1 MIDNILIGLN
11 DSATTAELKGA
22 FGLPNV
28 TYDDDF
34 ASVVSYGIDSWQGLV
49 WDPAEND
56 PSFDLFCGN
65 ITSDSIIYP
74 ETSSLTSTVQDL
86 LTKGGYGSEVSNLT
100 TPLLNWIGWLGQY
113 AVDSC
118 QGDQDAC
125 FSTHNATYYAQD
137 DITQSW
143 RSWPYQV
150 SIFPSL
156 PPPRPTPK
164 TNPQQKYCT
173 EWGFLQTGSGAPK
186 DQLPLISRT
195 NTLEYE
201 SLICAYAF
209 NITTP
214 PNTTAINQYGGFDI
228 SYPRLAMIDG
238 EQDPW
243 RPATAHASPFNSTA
257 HNRTSTASQPF
268 ILIEG
273 AVHHWDE
280 YGLFPNE
287 TVDSPPDFLPPVPVR
302 DAQAAEL
309 QFVLEWMEEW
319 EEHVLT
325 MRARDEMR
333 V

>member
-1 MIDNILIGLN
+1 MMDNILIGLN
-11 DSATTAELKGA
+11 DSAITAELKGA

-34 ASVVSYGIDSWQGLV
+34 ASVVSYGIDSWQNLV

-65 ITSDSIIYP
+65 ITSNSIIYA

-150 SIFPSL
+150 SIFPT
-156 PPPRPTPK
+156 PPRPTPK
-164 TNPQQKYCT
+164 TNPQQ
-173 EWGFLQTGSGAPK
+173 
-186 DQLPLISRT
+186 
-195 NTLEYE
+195 
-201 SLICAYAF
+201 
-209 NITTP
+209 
-214 PNTTAINQYGGFDI
+214 
-228 SYPRLAMIDG
+228 
-238 EQDPW
+238 
-243 RPATAHASPFNSTA
+243 STA
-257 HNRTSTASQPF
+257 PNGASSKP
-268 ILIEG
+268 G
-273 AVHHWDE
+273 
-280 YGLFPNE
+280 P
-287 TVDSPPDFLPPVPVR
+287 
-302 DAQAAEL
+302 
-309 QFVLEWMEEW
+309 
-319 EEHVLT
+319 
-325 MRARDEMR
+325 ARPKTNYP
-333 V
+333 